1 MSISEKDMKLIVNK
15 VLNDL
20 KTKKLIS
27 TCKNSFKSTE
37 KILYSFEALPEALK
51 LINEEISKLEIDYKK
66 LRPTNIKTNT
76 IILNEE
82 YQTYVY
88 GNESLETRISELKQI
103 AIKTKSQ
110 IRIVN
115 QALKKIE
122 DDKYYKIIPLYYFDG
137 LTQEMVAEKLEV
149 STGTISSNRSRLVN
163 MLKVYIFPDTF
174 MNEL

>member
-122 DDKYYKIIPLYYFDG
+122 DDKYYKIIPLYYFEG